1 MPKNPLARH
10 NDVPVDPEFVLLF
23 SSRMYIINFA
33 RNKIFSSDLQ
43 LHLLHF
49 SFRFVIATCVDSTA
63 GSFANKFNK
72 GFFGIEMFHDCIVI
86 PKKMSLY
93 DNFVAGALT
102 E

>member
-1 MPKNPLARH
+1 MT
-10 NDVPVDPEFVLLF
+10 FLLILNLF
-23 SSRMYIINFA
+23 CCSAPACTSFNFA

-93 DNFVAGALT
+93 DNFAAGVLT